1 MDKIEE
7 QILKNQLSIMGFIHW
22 ELDAENTYGV
32 IGNALTDRC
41 KETRDLLNPKQE
53 PSLPEQ
59 THDGLNKGI
68 SKTMGRLNIKFAITE
83 RYIKELYVRKLW

>member
-1 MDKIEE
+1 MNKIEE

-22 ELDAENTYGV
+22 ELDTENTYGV

-53 PSLPEQ
+53 LPLPEQ
-59 THDGLNKGI
+59 THDGLSEDDLKVLEEVSRI
-68 SKTMGRLNIKFAITE
+68 SKHDVLNESKFGNIS
-83 RYIKELYVRKLW
+83 K